1 MAQELSMLAAP
12 ALSILFLLLGA
23 LGLLDEGLA
32 VRPALWTGVAQLV
45 PGMDDG
51 RSWEKV
57 AARLAPRF
65 RVVRLH
71 RRQYRL
77 DIVTGSPCT
86 IDQEVDDVLAVAKV
100 IGEPMLVVGHSSGG
114 VVALEAMVASPSTFP
129 GAVIYEPPVVIGP
142 PLGGEALQRAMA
154 AMAAGKAG
162 KAITI
167 FMRDTV
173 GIPPLVARLAGMFVA
188 IQPRWRKFVPRQL
201 DDVEAIDQL
210 GVRLDAYARIEVPN
224 VLLGGDRSP
233 ARLGKRLDALARAL
247 PRAEKVV
254 LRGQGHGA
262 NQRAPGEVARII
274 ETLADKVLR

>member
-1 MAQELSMLAAP
+1 MLAAP